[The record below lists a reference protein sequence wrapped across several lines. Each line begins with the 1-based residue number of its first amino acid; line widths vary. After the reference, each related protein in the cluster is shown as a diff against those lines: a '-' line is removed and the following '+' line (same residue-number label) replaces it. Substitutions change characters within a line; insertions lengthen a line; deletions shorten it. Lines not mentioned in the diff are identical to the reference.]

1 MTQSIQAQA
10 DTNRALLLDLPTY
23 CNFAEVWNPEALRF
37 EVKCVFQTYDTGTT
51 IQNSSVT
58 VNN

>member
-1 MTQSIQAQA
+1 MTQSIAAQIES
-10 DTNRALLLDLPTY
+10 NRRLLLGLPTH

-37 EVKCVFQTYDTGTT
+37 DVKCVFQTYDTGTT